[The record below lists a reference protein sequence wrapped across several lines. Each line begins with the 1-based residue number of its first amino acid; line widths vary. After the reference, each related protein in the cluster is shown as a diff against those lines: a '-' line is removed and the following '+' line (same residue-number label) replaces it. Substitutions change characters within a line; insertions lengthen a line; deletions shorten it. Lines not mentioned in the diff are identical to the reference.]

1 MQNLSNNR
9 KYFILVVGI
18 GILILLGVGLKNR
31 VTLLRQL
38 SQERE
43 VVNTQI
49 AGLEATRAVLQTE
62 IAYATSDTVVEE
74 WAYSEA
80 RMIRDGDNLIV
91 PISPYESTPTPSPPV
106 AVNPEEM
113 ENWEVWRALF
123 FDATLP

>member
-62 IAYATSDTVVEE
+62 IAYATSDAAVEE

>member
-18 GILILLGVGLKNR
+18 GILVLLGIGLKNR

-38 SQERE
+38 SQEQE

-49 AGLEATRAVLQTE
+49 SGLEATRAVLQTE
-62 IAYATSDTVVEE
+62 IAYATSDTAVEE

-80 RMIRDGDNLIV
+80 RMIREGDNLIV

-106 AVNPEEM
+106 AVNPAEM

-123 FDATLP
+123 FDATVP